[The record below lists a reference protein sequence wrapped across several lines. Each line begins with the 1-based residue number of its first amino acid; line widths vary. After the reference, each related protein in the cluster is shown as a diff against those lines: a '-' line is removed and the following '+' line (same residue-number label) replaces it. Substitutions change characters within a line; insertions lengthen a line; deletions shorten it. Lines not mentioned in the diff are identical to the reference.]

1 MLSLI
6 KSLYVVYKRGIS
18 YEKVKEYDYLLLEK
32 TNEFVKSN
40 FILPSIS
47 SIKLDVVE
55 YQDKVKITLFY
66 HTSPSKSYILKPN
79 EKYENIFSLKR
90 WKNIKDLFKVL
101 KKQKIEVV
109 IQYDKEKYI
118 ILFPQKR
125 KDK

>member
-18 YEKVKEYDYLLLEK
+18 YDKVKEYDYLILEK

-47 SIKLDVVE
+47 SIKIDVVE

-66 HTSPSKSYILKPN
+66 HASPSKCYILKPN
-79 EKYENIFSLKR
+79 EKYEKVFSFKR

-101 KKQKIEVV
+101 KRQKIEVV